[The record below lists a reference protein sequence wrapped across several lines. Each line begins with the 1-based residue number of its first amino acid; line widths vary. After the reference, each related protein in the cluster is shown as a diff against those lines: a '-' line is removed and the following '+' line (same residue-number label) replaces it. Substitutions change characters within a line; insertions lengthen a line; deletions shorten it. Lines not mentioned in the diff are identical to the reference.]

1 MPESCMDAVFLGMND
16 AGEEVYDWLN
26 QRDDV
31 EVLALLTEREQLSLI
46 KDLEPELVI
55 SSGFE
60 YKVPEEIIEVPE
72 KGIVNLHPS
81 YLPYNRG
88 SHPYIWPLVDGTPA
102 GVSVHYMVEEIDE
115 GPIIDKR
122 EVEVRPDDTAKTL
135 RELLMQEQVELFMD
149 NWRKIRDG
157 AKGSEQRK
165 NDGTTHYRKELDDFS
180 GLEMSEEKTVGEVID
195 KLRALTYPPHS
206 LAYFERNGERFFV
219 DVEITPEEELDH

>member
-1 MPESCMDAVFLGMND
+1 MDAVFLGMND

-46 KDLEPELVI
+46 KDLEPDIVI

-60 YKVPEEIIEVPE
+60 YKVPEDIIEVPE

-135 RELLMQEQVELFMD
+135 RERLMQEQVELFMD

-165 NDGTTHYRKELDDFS
+165 NDGTTHYRKELDEFS
-180 GLEMSEEKTVGEVID
+180 RLELSEEKTVGEVID
-195 KLRALTYPPHS
+195 KLRALTYPPQG

-219 DVEITPEEELDH
+219 DVDITPEDELDH